1 MNAVRHQPTPALRMN
16 RSPAPKQRVSAV
28 SLPARY
34 ELPGTPED
42 APEGV
47 QEAYRQ
53 TASVLGND
61 LHLFQEGMRLQL
73 RIAGGQSSS
82 MGRTHAY
89 AALIGLWSRAFQAL
103 SDACLLVTR
112 ASYASCPP
120 LVRTACECIA
130 AQHQLHATDMGDFL
144 DWLAADMTPNEEH
157 EAFDMGLGRYF
168 AGEPLA
174 TDERLRRV
182 YRPASELGR
191 PSFGATLLQVGPES
205 DEQRL
210 ALTFGAGAFHAGWSE
225 VVLGWLLALCE
236 RQLAVS
242 VRAED
247 IYAIAEE
254 ARVAYGDFARR
265 VDEAVAR
272 PGRCSIDEVDEDG
285 VKRLLARDFRR
296 EPGGAPRRIL
306 L

>member
-1 MNAVRHQPTPALRMN
+1 MNQP
-16 RSPAPKQRVSAV
+16 PAPKQRVSAI
-28 SLPARY
+28 PFPKRY
-34 ELPGTPED
+34 ELPGRPED

-47 QEAYRQ
+47 QDAYRQ
-53 TASVLGND
+53 TTSVLGND
-61 LHLFQEGMRLQL
+61 LLLFQEGMNLQL
-73 RIAGGQSSS
+73 RIAGDVSSAAS
-82 MGRTHAY
+82 RTHAY
-89 AALIGLWSRAFQAL
+89 AALLGLWSRAFLAV

-130 AQHQLHATDMGDFL
+130 AQHQLHATDMEDFL
-144 DWLAADMTPNEEH
+144 DWLAANMTPNKEH
-157 EAFDMGLGRYF
+157 KAFEFGLGRYF

-205 DEQRL
+205 DEERL
-210 ALTFGAGAFHAGWSE
+210 ALTFGDGAFHVGWSE

-247 IYAIAEE
+247 VYRIGQE
-254 ARVAYGDFARR
+254 ARGAHADLARR
-265 VDEAVAR
+265 VGGALGR
-272 PGRCSIDEVDEDG
+272 QGRCSIDEVEEGG
-285 VKRLLARDFRR
+285 VKRLLMRDFRR
-296 EPGGAPRRIL
+296 AVGGTPRRVL